1 MTIGTLVAKEESDK
15 KGINSNRVKLKIA
28 VSGGFG
34 GGVLSRFKK
43 AGVGSLG
50 GTELTR
56 VRNRRADN
64 CGAADCRPEGAWGS
78 FPGKI
83 SSPHLL

>member
-1 MTIGTLVAKEESDK
+1 VVQLLLLVLMTIGTLVAKEDSEQE
-15 KGINSNRVKLKIA
+15 GYSNRVKLKIT

-43 AGVGSLG
+43 AGVGFLG

-56 VRNRRADN
+56 ARNRRAVKLR
-64 CGAADCRPEGAWGS
+64 CC
-78 FPGKI
+78 
-83 SSPHLL
+83 